1 CLRLLPH
8 RCRLNH
14 PNRVFLFVLSIYRHI
29 FRFPHAAAE
38 CGAVVS
44 AVGGLQPTAPPAV
57 VLLLLQL
64 AVVSVG

>member
-1 CLRLLPH
+1 M
-8 RCRLNH
+8 
-14 PNRVFLFVLSIYRHI
+14 SIYRHI

-38 CGAVVS
+38 YGAV
-44 AVGGLQPTAPPAV
+44 AVLRRVGFSPPPPPAV